1 MGISGQ
7 FSGTTSARGTQ
18 CRSFL
23 GVEGRSLRRLTFP
36 PGRSSP
42 FKLVLYNSW
51 RLSFTIASSRIVLT
65 M

>member
-23 GVEGRSLRRLTFP
+23 GVERLLKTAASPTPDGVTFLISSLQ
-36 PGRSSP
+36 
-42 FKLVLYNSW
+42 
-51 RLSFTIASSRIVLT
+51 
-65 M
+65 